1 MLRKKMTFL
10 RNALHGVTGS
20 EKSMKRPPSELLW
33 TYLMLLSVLS
43 TSKVG
48 LKWCTLHFRSSSN
61 YYCSEFSCCPL
72 NYRPIATI
80 LLQVYIVLIFPW
92 LCCEKRDAVALLN
105 KLLKRSLH
113 KWKCYVIGGI
123 KMVLSSEFF
132 ILTAK
137 KVQVFPEM
145 SNESWIIEGFRERP
159 DCQKLI
165 VWKCFVAS
173 SSSYNSWLH
182 NNLIID
188 IAKE

>member
-1 MLRKKMTFL
+1 MYILDNLGVVLFSQGNVHYLLVNDIFCHCCHLEQVYQYFKKRIVVLRKMMTFL
-10 RNALHGVTGS
+10 RIALHGVTGS

-92 LCCEKRDAVALLN
+92 LCCEKRDAVATF
-105 KLLKRSLH
+105 
-113 KWKCYVIGGI
+113 CY
-123 KMVLSSEFF
+123 
-132 ILTAK
+132 
-137 KVQVFPEM
+137 
-145 SNESWIIEGFRERP
+145 
-159 DCQKLI
+159 
-165 VWKCFVAS
+165 
-173 SSSYNSWLH
+173 
-182 NNLIID
+182 
-188 IAKE
+188 

>member
-92 LCCEKRDAVALLN
+92 LCCEKGTLWQYFVTKQTVEV
-105 KLLKRSLH
+105 KLY

-123 KMVLSSEFF
+123 KVVLKVVNSLCFLLRRYKFFCENVKWIMNYWRLSSNAR
-132 ILTAK
+132 LQ
-137 KVQVFPEM
+137 KV
-145 SNESWIIEGFRERP
+145 
-159 DCQKLI
+159 
-165 VWKCFVAS
+165 
-173 SSSYNSWLH
+173 NSL
-182 NNLIID
+182 
-188 IAKE
+188 